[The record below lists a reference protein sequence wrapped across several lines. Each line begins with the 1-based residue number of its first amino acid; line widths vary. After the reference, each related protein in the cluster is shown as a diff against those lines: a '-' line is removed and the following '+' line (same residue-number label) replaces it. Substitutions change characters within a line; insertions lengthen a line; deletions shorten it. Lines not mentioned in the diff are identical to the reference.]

1 MINMK
6 IKKLLFGVGIFA
18 LVLGAVGLLT
28 PVGTVSAQAQV
39 LRESGTS
46 GTNDGGGSSNTAD
59 GGLNCAILPPE
70 MCAAA
75 NEKDT
80 ENSGAWLILVYVLNI
95 LTAGVAVV
103 ALAGVVYGSVMY
115 ASSAGNPEQTKKAM
129 GIIQNVVIGILAYA
143 VMYSLLQWLIPGGV
157 FN

>member
-28 PVGTVSAQAQV
+28 PVGTVSA
-39 LRESGTS
+39 E
-46 GTNDGGGSSNTAD
+46 D
-59 GGLNCAILPPE
+59 GLNCAILPSE
-70 MCAAA
+70 ICEAAK
-75 NEKDT
+75 E
-80 ENSGAWLILVYVLNI
+80 ENLETSGVWLILVYVLNI

-115 ASSAGNPEQTKKAM
+115 TSSAGNPEQTKKAM